1 MEGDRFCFT
10 SNWHPHDVL
19 AVKQPLG
26 FSNRL
31 EIPPLPKRYISS
43 LHRKMDPYLGTPLKF
58 TEGIKNG
65 VIEMGNPNMAA
76 SEIKKHIMRHLELDK
91 KFYQLF
97 LRVLE
102 ISENLRN
109 NLKATFKE
117 VKKDVT
123 DYLLNDEQ
131 FLKKKKDEN
140 WLKEKLCAVE
150 EVIRELSTVVLHVG
164 QNCKSLRELFL
175 CLYMYVYESPSG
187 ESPSGEP
194 PPGES
199 PSGEVPVGGS
209 PLSAHAVSCS
219 SGMTEP
225 PTVASLL
232 SQNKISEHE
241 FEVAR
246 TKGTFVSDCYTIG
259 EINKMVRR
267 CLMLCSQPT
276 VSSHHLTKQIKSF
289 FLLTAVMFHMEK
301 DIQVRIKICNLIS
314 SEIHMNMLNIKKCTM
329 ILMHNPYLNKIKR
342 LSNMF

>member
-1 MEGDRFCFT
+1 
-10 SNWHPHDVL
+10 
-19 AVKQPLG
+19 
-26 FSNRL
+26 
-31 EIPPLPKRYISS
+31 
-43 LHRKMDPYLGTPLKF
+43 MDPYLGTPLKF

-175 CLYMYVYESPSG
+175 CLYMYVYESPS
-187 ESPSGEP
+187 
-194 PPGES
+194 
-199 PSGEVPVGGS
+199 
-209 PLSAHAVSCS
+209 
-219 SGMTEP
+219 
-225 PTVASLL
+225 VASLL